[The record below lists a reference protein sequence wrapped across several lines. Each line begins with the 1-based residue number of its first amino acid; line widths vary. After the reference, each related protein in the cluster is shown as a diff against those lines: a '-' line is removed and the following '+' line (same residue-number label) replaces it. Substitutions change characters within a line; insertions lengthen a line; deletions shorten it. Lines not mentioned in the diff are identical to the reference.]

1 MFRDSLRKLAFAA
14 SAAAVLATVPAL
26 AQEKTI
32 VIMQA
37 QTGVGA
43 FAGAGAAKGAKFA
56 ADELI
61 AKGFFEP
68 LKVKVVV
75 EDDGSDRNQ
84 AVSLFNRYGRDP
96 NTLVIMGPTIGPT
109 AVAAGA
115 VANELKIPFVPL
127 SNATDILKTGPY
139 AFIGSQ
145 PPPVTMPVLANYV
158 KNVAKA
164 TSCVLAYHPDNQA
177 YVELRNLIRAN
188 VEPMGIKIVDEAAI
202 KQGDTDF
209 SAIST
214 RFVAAKPDCVLYIT
228 NTPIGAGLAVQ
239 LQQAGL
245 PRTVKQIGQTGL
257 SNPDLV
263 KIGGAAVEGLVF
275 ISDWPPGG
283 GTNPMGKALAENY
296 KKANGV
302 EVDNWIAM
310 GYSFFQVVAH
320 AVKAA
325 GPNPTREG
333 IMQALAKTKDVPIV
347 LGDGK
352 YSYDENRLPH
362 HGGIFLEVKNGQFVL
377 ASQQK

>member
-1 MFRDSLRKLAFAA
+1 MLRNVKALAIAA
-14 SAAAVLATVPAL
+14 SALALLAGPAL

-127 SNATDILKTGPY
+127 SNAASAILPTGPY
-139 AFIGSQ
+139 SFIGSQ
-145 PPPVTMPVLANYV
+145 PPQVTMPVLGDYV
-158 KNVAKA
+158 VNKAKA
-164 TSCVLAYHPDNQA
+164 KSCVVAYHPDNQA

-188 VEPMGIKIVDEAAI
+188 LEPKGVKIVDEAAL
-202 KQGDTDF
+202 KQTDTDF
-209 SAIST
+209 SAIAT

-228 NTPIGAGLAVQ
+228 NTPTGAALAVQ

-283 GTNPMGKALAENY
+283 GSNPMGKALAENY

-320 AVKAA
+320 AVKNA

-333 IMQALAKTKDVPIV
+333 IMKALEKTKDVPIV

-352 YSYDENRLPH
+352 YSYVDRIPH

-377 ASQQK
+377 AN

>member
-1 MFRDSLRKLAFAA
+1 MIRDSLRTLAFAA
-14 SAAAVLATVPAL
+14 SAVAVLAALPAL

-37 QTGVGA
+37 QTGPGA

-61 AKGFFEP
+61 AKGFFAP

-84 AVSLFNRYGRDP
+84 TVAAFNRHGRDP
-96 NTLVIMGPTIGPT
+96 DVLMIVGPTIAPT
-109 AVAAGA
+109 AIAGGA
-115 VANELKIPFVPL
+115 VANELKMPFLPL
-127 SNATDILKTGPY
+127 TNATDTLKTGPY

-145 PPPVTMPVLANYV
+145 PPPVTMPELGKYV
-158 KNVAKA
+158 VETAKA
-164 TSCVLAYHPDNQA
+164 KACVLAYHPDNQA
-177 YVELRNLIRAN
+177 YVELRNLIRQA
-188 VEPMGIKIVDEAAI
+188 VEPKGVKIVDEAAL

-209 SAIST
+209 SAVST
-214 RFVAAKPDCVLYIT
+214 RFVAAKPDCVLLIT
-228 NTPIGAGLAVQ
+228 NTPVGANLVVQ
-239 LQQAGL
+239 MKQAGL
-245 PRTVKQIGQTGL
+245 DKSVKLIGQSGL

-275 ISDWPPGG
+275 MSDWPPGG
-283 GTNPMGKALAENY
+283 GDNPMGKALAENY

-302 EVDNWIAM
+302 DVDNWIAM
-310 GYSFFQVVAH
+310 GYSFFQVAAH

-333 IMQALAKTKDVPIV
+333 IMQALAKSKDVPIV
-347 LGDGK
+347 LGNGK

-362 HGGIFLEVKNGQFVL
+362 HGAVFLEVKNGQFVQ
-377 ASQQK
+377 AKN

>member
-1 MFRDSLRKLAFAA
+1 MLRNVKALAIAA
-14 SAAAVLATVPAL
+14 SALALLAGPAL

-127 SNATDILKTGPY
+127 SNATAVLQTGPY
-139 AFIGSQ
+139 SFIGSQ
-145 PPPVTMPVLANYV
+145 PPQVTMPVLANYV
-158 KNVAKA
+158 INTAKA
-164 TSCVLAYHPDNQA
+164 KSCVLAYHPDNQA
-177 YVELRNLIRAN
+177 YVELRNLIREN
-188 VEPMGIKIVDEAAI
+188 LEPKGVKIVDEAAI

-209 SAIST
+209 SAVST
-214 RFVAAKPDCVLYIT
+214 RFVAAKTDCVLYIT
-228 NTPIGAGLAVQ
+228 NTPIGAALAVQ
-239 LQQAGL
+239 LAQAGL

-283 GTNPMGKALAENY
+283 GNQPMAKALAENY

-320 AVKAA
+320 GVKNA

-333 IMQALAKTKDVPIV
+333 IMKALEKTKDVPIV

-352 YSYDENRLPH
+352 YTYVDRIPH

-377 ASQQK
+377 ANQ